1 MQNKGLIRFLAWA
14 FVLVCLYQLSYTFV
28 TSSVNRKAKKAAEA
42 YAASET
48 TQTKAALLANG
59 DELAK
64 QVKLDSLQTA
74 YEAHYLDSMA
84 NEKVYLG
91 STYRQCQGKEINLG
105 LDLKGG
111 MNVMLEVSTADVVR
125 SLAHKD
131 LPDNGLF
138 EKAMEAALA
147 RQKVTTNKDFVSLFC
162 DEIERINREMN
173 GEKELRLASY
183 FIGPKLPNIKA
194 TDNNAK
200 VKSELQSATKSAYEM
215 TYERLCQR
223 IDKFGVAQ
231 PSIQKLEASERI
243 LVELPGVKEPERVRK
258 LLQSTAQLEF
268 WRTHDNM
275 DEYGFKT
282 LDKINSSLAVMGAGT
297 EEVDTTA
304 AEEVAEAEEESEDTS
319 LVDQLAV
326 NGNEKVADQGQP
338 DQMKD
343 NPLFAK
349 LYPNVTPNGQL
360 VAGPVVGMA
369 RRSDRDAI
377 NEMLALAAE
386 KKWYD
391 TRRVKYLWSA
401 KPLKDNQDI
410 YQLYAIAVENDGN
423 PVLGGEV
430 ITDARQ
436 DFSQVG
442 GNEISMTM
450 NTEGARDWKQITGAN
465 VGKCIAIVMDNVVYS
480 APVVN
485 GEIAGGRSSITGDFT
500 LDEAKDLAN
509 ILKSGKLE
517 APAIIVQEA
526 VVGPS
531 LGQESITRGLISFI
545 LAFIVVLI
553 YMVVFYN
560 RAGWVS
566 VIALITN
573 VFLLIGILA
582 SIGSVLTLPGIAG
595 IVLTMAMAVDG
606 NVIIYERIKE
616 ELRNGSSVANSV
628 DTGFKNAYSA
638 IIDGQVTTFLLGL
651 VLIMFGS
658 GPVRGFAVTLCI
670 GIVTSLFTSI
680 FITRL
685 VIDNLLRAHKKINF
699 SFPFSADFMRNVHI
713 NFIGKR
719 KVFYI
724 IMACAILICAV
735 GFATRGLSFGI
746 DFSGGRTYVVR
757 FDQPVNAVEV
767 RSSMNKQFDEAP
779 EVKTYGPSTQLKI
792 TTKYKIK
799 EDGDEVKNEIMA
811 KLYEG
816 AKGYYAK
823 PITLD
828 EFKSTETNPL
838 GIIQAEQVGG
848 TIAHDNLVHSIWA
861 IIGGLLII
869 FVYIGLRFRSW
880 RFGLGSVAA
889 LTHDTILVIGMFSLL
904 YGLLPFNLEVDQYF
918 ISAVLTVIGYSIN
931 ATVVIFD
938 RVREYKKLYP
948 KRDLM
953 THMNDAINSTLAR
966 TINTSGTTFVT
977 LLMMFIFGGEVIRGF
992 IFALLV
998 GVVCGMFSSVCIAC
1012 PVVYEI
1018 SKRRENKTKA
1028 VEAK

>member
-1 MQNKGLIRFLAWA
+1 M
-14 FVLVCLYQLSYTFV
+14 
-28 TSSVNRKAKKAAEA
+28 
-42 YAASET
+42 
-48 TQTKAALLANG
+48 
-59 DELAK
+59 
-64 QVKLDSLQTA
+64 
-74 YEAHYLDSMA
+74 
-84 NEKVYLG
+84 
-91 STYRQCQGKEINLG
+91 
-105 LDLKGG
+105 
-111 MNVMLEVSTADVVR
+111 
-125 SLAHKD
+125 
-131 LPDNGLF
+131 
-138 EKAMEAALA
+138 
-147 RQKVTTNKDFVSLFC
+147 
-162 DEIERINREMN
+162 
-173 GEKELRLASY
+173 
-183 FIGPKLPNIKA
+183 
-194 TDNNAK
+194 
-200 VKSELQSATKSAYEM
+200 
-215 TYERLCQR
+215 
-223 IDKFGVAQ
+223 
-231 PSIQKLEASERI
+231 
-243 LVELPGVKEPERVRK
+243 
-258 LLQSTAQLEF
+258 
-268 WRTHDNM
+268 
-275 DEYGFKT
+275 
-282 LDKINSSLAVMGAGT
+282 
-297 EEVDTTA
+297 
-304 AEEVAEAEEESEDTS
+304 
-319 LVDQLAV
+319 
-326 NGNEKVADQGQP
+326 
-338 DQMKD
+338 
-343 NPLFAK
+343 
-349 LYPNVTPNGQL
+349 
-360 VAGPVVGMA
+360 
-369 RRSDRDAI
+369 
-377 NEMLALAAE
+377 
-386 KKWYD
+386 
-391 TRRVKYLWSA
+391 
-401 KPLKDNQDI
+401 KDNQDI

-1018 SKRRENKTKA
+1018 SKRREDKTKA